1 MNKILIIE
9 DDRQTRENL
18 RLILELEGFQPL
30 TAENGRI
37 GLEMARR
44 EVPDV
49 IICDVAM
56 PELDGHGV
64 LSGLRSDEATAGIPF
79 IFLTARCEKNDLRLG
94 MNLGADDYITKPAEP
109 DDVLAAI
116 SARLRRQRENSE
128 ATLRTVDASL
138 DFSSSQ
144 PLEEL
149 GLTPREAEVLLWVA
163 QGKSNSDVATI
174 LAMSDKTVKIH
185 LNHIYEKLNVET
197 RTAAAMQAT
206 ELLARRRVIRPV
218 D

>member
-1 MNKILIIE
+1 
-9 DDRQTRENL
+9 
-18 RLILELEGFQPL
+18 
-30 TAENGRI
+30 
-37 GLEMARR
+37 
-44 EVPDV
+44 
-49 IICDVAM
+49 
-56 PELDGHGV
+56 
-64 LSGLRSDEATAGIPF
+64 
-79 IFLTARCEKNDLRLG
+79 
-94 MNLGADDYITKPAEP
+94 
-109 DDVLAAI
+109 
-116 SARLRRQRENSE
+116 
-128 ATLRTVDASL
+128 VDASL